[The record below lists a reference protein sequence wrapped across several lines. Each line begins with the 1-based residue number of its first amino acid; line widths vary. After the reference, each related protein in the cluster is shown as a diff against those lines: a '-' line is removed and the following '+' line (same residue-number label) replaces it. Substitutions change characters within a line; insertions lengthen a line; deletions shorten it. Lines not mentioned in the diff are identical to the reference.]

1 MGITEP
7 LLVRSAGNG
16 EYEILS
22 GNRRRTVAE
31 QLMWVK
37 VPCRI
42 DDGKL
47 ITDEYAKRI
56 VVETNRQRFP
66 ELTLSEKIRVSAV
79 LGERAEKE
87 LGITSEQAALFDWLN
102 ALEQDF
108 LLMLDSGAVSIAD
121 AEILCGI
128 KERAVLLDVLKQH
141 PKMKLTSGKIREISG
156 VDSLTEEIVL
166 EILKPKPP
174 VMVAV
179 PAELILEYLG
189 GKTAEEISEAVSAAV
204 RKYCS

>member
-1 MGITEP
+1 M
-7 LLVRSAGNG
+7 
-16 EYEILS
+16 
-22 GNRRRTVAE
+22 
-31 QLMWVK
+31 
-37 VPCRI
+37 
-42 DDGKL
+42 
-47 ITDEYAKRI
+47 
-56 VVETNRQRFP
+56 
-66 ELTLSEKIRVSAV
+66 

-87 LGITSEQAALFDWLN
+87 LGITSEQAELYGRLN
-102 ALEQDF
+102 SLEQEF

-128 KERAVLLDVLKQH
+128 KDCAVLLDVLKQH

-179 PAELILEYLG
+179 PAEIISEYLD
-189 GKTAEEISEAVSAAV
+189 GKTAE
-204 RKYCS
+204 